1 MSNHIR
7 SVVVITKAGER
18 EAAALGREIA
28 AWLAER
34 GVAVRVAEHEPG
46 SGDLPECAL
55 DERPC
60 LLLVLGGDGTF
71 ISVAR
76 RAHAA
81 SLPLLGLNMGHVGF
95 WTELT
100 RDDWEQG
107 LSGLLEHGLRIVPRL
122 LLSYTVKRGGRAVH
136 SGFAVNE
143 LTVGRGALARLVRL
157 SLFAGGEHISSLRA
171 DGIIVSTPSGST
183 AYCVSAGGPILH
195 HELSAYCVTP
205 VCPFLNDFRP
215 LVLPSDVGLS
225 IRVEESTGE
234 VCLTEDGQAA
244 YPLVPGD
251 LVEVG
256 RASRE
261 LLVAETGAVS
271 YFRTLKDKGFLTGG
285 ENRDP
290 AI

>member
-1 MSNHIR
+1 MSAHIR
-7 SVVVITKAGER
+7 SVIIITKSGDL
-18 EAAALGREIA
+18 EALALGR
-28 AWLAER
+28 
-34 GVAVRVAEHEPG
+34 RVADWLMAREVMARVTEHSPDN
-46 SGDLPECAL
+46 GDLPACVTGET
-55 DERPC
+55 PC
-60 LLLVLGGDGTF
+60 LLLILGGDGTF

-100 RDDWEQG
+100 RDNWEQG
-107 LSGLLEHGLRIVPRL
+107 LTLVLEQGLRTKARL
-122 LLSYTVKRGGRAVH
+122 LLAFSIFRDGMLVHGGY
-136 SGFAVNE
+136 AVNE

-157 SLFAGGEHISSLRA
+157 SLFAADEHISTLRA
-171 DGIIVSTPSGST
+171 DGIIVSSPSGST

-195 HELSAYCVTP
+195 HDLQAYCVTP

-215 LVLPSDVGLS
+215 LVLPASVVLR
-225 IRVEESTGE
+225 IRVEETSGE

-244 YPLVPGD
+244 FALMPGD
-251 LVEVG
+251 LVEVT
-256 RASRE
+256 RAPRD

-271 YFRTLKDKGFLTGG
+271 YFGTLKDKGFLTGG
-285 ENRDP
+285 KNCDP